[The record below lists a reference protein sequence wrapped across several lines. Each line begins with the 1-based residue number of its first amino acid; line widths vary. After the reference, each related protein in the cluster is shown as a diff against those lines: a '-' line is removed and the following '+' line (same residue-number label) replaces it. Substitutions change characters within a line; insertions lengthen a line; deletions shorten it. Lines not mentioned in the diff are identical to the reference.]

1 MARIEHRFVR
11 GISAKHEVQYEVRG
25 PKGNLLHHTLPLT
38 QSVISSECGILCT
51 LMAAMILLGLPRPQV
66 EALATTRRGSLKRL
80 WAIAKAHYFEGAS
93 VEDIQR
99 YIRAFSPE
107 LTSMPA
113 IGSPAQIGRSVAVA
127 IDDDAVSLLLIEARS
142 WVHWTICIAVEIDA
156 DTERPLALLC
166 IDPAAAAPW
175 AMPFSAR
182 LELNSRLR
190 SVNGKKSAHPLI
202 YRYVMNGDRCAVRLL
217 SAVIVSRAQPP

>member
-11 GISAKHEVQYEVRG
+11 GIRAEHELQYEVRG
-25 PKGNLLHHTLPLT
+25 PKGNLLHQTLPLT
-38 QSVISSECGILCT
+38 QSVLSSECGILCT

-66 EALATTRRGSLKRL
+66 EALATTRCGPLRRL
-80 WAIAKAHYFEGAS
+80 WATAKAHYFEGAS
-93 VEDIQR
+93 NEDIQR

-107 LTSMPA
+107 LTSVA
-113 IGSPAQIGRSVAVA
+113 VAGSPTQIGRVVAMA
-127 IDDDAVSLLLIEARS
+127 IDDDAVSLLLIESRS
-142 WVHWTICIAVEIDA
+142 WVHWTTCIAVEIDA
-156 DTERPLALLC
+156 DTKRPLALLC

-175 AMPFSAR
+175 ATPFSAR

-190 SVNGKKSAHPLI
+190 SVNGKKPVHPLV